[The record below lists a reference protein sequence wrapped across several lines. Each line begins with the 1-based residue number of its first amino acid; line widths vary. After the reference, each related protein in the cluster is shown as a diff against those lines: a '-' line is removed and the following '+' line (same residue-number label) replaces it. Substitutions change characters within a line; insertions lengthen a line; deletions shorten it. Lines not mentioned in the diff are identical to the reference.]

1 MHQSTVSNSEPR
13 SSGMGAGMLAGIAIA
28 AIILG
33 LILWYLLP
41 TAASGGTGTESMIP
55 LQSVPPSIVATAS

>member
-41 TAASGGTGTESMIP
+41 TAASGGTGTEGAIP
-55 LQSVPPSIVATAS
+55 LQSALPSIVATAS

>member
-33 LILWYLLP
+33 LVLWYLLP
-41 TAASGGTGTESMIP
+41 TAASGGTGTEGTIP
-55 LQSVPPSIVATAS
+55 LQSVLPSIVATAN